1 MVVPQQHSTHA
12 PDHAQRRDREPF
24 GDVGKN
30 GPGEPAPPGT
40 RRPLGQTPALSNPS
54 WLVLLLSLHYT
65 ATCHLLSTS
74 SLLVFAAYARLL
86 VFARLSPPQS
96 PSLCS
101 QAHTFS
107 HKLSKEF
114 FNRLRRFLRQLIR
127 NAVTQLSSQN
137 LVPRQC

>member
-74 SLLVFAAYARLL
+74 SLLFFAAYARLL
-86 VFARLSPPQS
+86 VFARLSPS
-96 PSLCS
+96 R
-101 QAHTFS
+101 AHRCAV
-107 HKLSKEF
+107 KLIHS
-114 FNRLRRFLRQLIR
+114 LIR
-127 NAVTQLSSQN
+127 SARSFSTGCLVFETRYQLTTTHKKET
-137 LVPRQC
+137 